1 MNRKLLVTLLH
12 KNIEELNMITESF
25 MEMDEYP
32 QAIVHLA
39 KRKTEDIQTIID
51 QLAEIKEPVPS
62 VIPTQP
68 ISTVTEPE
76 KVEVPEIV
84 ADEPVVEISSSIET
98 IEDIIVENITEETLT
113 VVETQEEK
121 TIVAETKEVKEIT
134 EINSLHETKIVT
146 DETKKTTIAD
156 RIVPPVLSRNETMS
170 KSSDNS
176 LSSTLANKKID
187 DIKQAISIGDR
198 FRFQRELF
206 RGNGEDMNKTLS
218 YINQLATLDE
228 VTSFLMSKYGWQG
241 ENPAVEDFF
250 SIIRRKFL

>member
-68 ISTVTEPE
+68 IITEPESE

-84 ADEPVVEISSSIET
+84 ANEPVVEISSAVET
-98 IEDIIVENITEETLT
+98 IEDIVVEDITEETVT

-121 TIVAETKEVKEIT
+121 TIVVETKEVKEIT

-250 SIIRRKFL
+250 AIIRRKFL

>member
-1 MNRKLLVTLLH
+1 M
-12 KNIEELNMITESF
+12 
-25 MEMDEYP
+25 
-32 QAIVHLA
+32 A

-68 ISTVTEPE
+68 IITEPESE

-84 ADEPVVEISSSIET
+84 ANEPVVEISSAVET
-98 IEDIIVENITEETLT
+98 IEDIVVEDITEETVT

-121 TIVAETKEVKEIT
+121 TIVVETKEVKEIT

-250 SIIRRKFL
+250 AIIRRKFL